1 MAITTSER
9 DGAVILALSGAM
21 LGGPEANSL
30 NAELHRI
37 TESGGKAVVLDL
49 TQVTHMNSSGLGL
62 LIGGLTTMRKAGGEL
77 LLAGAGENIA
87 QLIAITKL
95 HTIFR
100 LFPTVDAAV
109 AALRP

>member
-1 MAITTSER
+1 MAVIASER
-9 DGAVILALSGAM
+9 NGAVVLALSGAM
-21 LGGPEANSL
+21 LGGPEASSL
-30 NAELHRI
+30 NAELHRVAE
-37 TESGGKAVVLDL
+37 TGARAVVLDL

-62 LIGGLTTMRKAGGEL
+62 LIAGLTTMRKAGGEL
-77 LLAGAGENIA
+77 LLAGAGGNIT